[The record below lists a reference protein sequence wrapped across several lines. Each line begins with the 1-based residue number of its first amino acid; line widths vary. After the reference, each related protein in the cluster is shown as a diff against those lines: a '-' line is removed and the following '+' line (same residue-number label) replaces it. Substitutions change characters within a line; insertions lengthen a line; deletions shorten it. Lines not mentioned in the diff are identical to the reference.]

1 MAEYTTKRL
10 PSATEAETRL
20 SKFHNSVAS
29 LVDAHTIIGEQLGWH
44 VGHAQSDDCYLLYPE
59 TFEGS
64 CYAELDIEE
73 WDFTPQLPDGQPG
86 SSANYNAPKDYEIIS
101 IQPYF
106 RVLENS
112 YISFA
117 RFWVEFKTQ
126 EGEHINGD
134 DGEYATIPILFGA
147 GMGNATKMCTEIF
160 QWNDIVDDTTTPRNI
175 TTDDLSNMRVKLR
188 LEAMTSSAIKQGVK
202 VPEIGVQVK
211 YKDKESSTCVRSGKM
226 RINKGKTV
234 IGAIK

>member
-73 WDFTPQLPDGQPG
+73 W
-86 SSANYNAPKDYEIIS
+86 
-101 IQPYF
+101 
-106 RVLENS
+106 
-112 YISFA
+112 
-117 RFWVEFKTQ
+117 
-126 EGEHINGD
+126 
-134 DGEYATIPILFGA
+134 
-147 GMGNATKMCTEIF
+147 
-160 QWNDIVDDTTTPRNI
+160 
-175 TTDDLSNMRVKLR
+175 
-188 LEAMTSSAIKQGVK
+188 
-202 VPEIGVQVK
+202 
-211 YKDKESSTCVRSGKM
+211 
-226 RINKGKTV
+226 
-234 IGAIK
+234 